1 MLKTRIFDECHKLT
15 PANFKNIRQEF
26 QDRLYYCQEVN
37 DTSIAIVSPSKSK
50 NSYKKQINFDHT
62 PTRPTSHNLKD
73 REIFINILRGMT
85 SMKYEIRENTKK
97 LNRIEN
103 MLNDI
108 MKNSNKHLSSSLQ
121 TNNDSLI
128 ENNYFSIFPLKNMDE
143 LTILEDKL
151 NDNDFRLKLQSY
163 LARLERPSVS
173 DMTRQIMA
181 KMFHNN
187 LLAQFSYAGQKKK
200 KIFSILN
207 SCTIIF
213 ASVRSVQAH
222 RNCTDLEILKNMNFF
237 VANAKFREEK
247 KSKQ

>member
-1 MLKTRIFDECHKLT
+1 
-15 PANFKNIRQEF
+15 
-26 QDRLYYCQEVN
+26 
-37 DTSIAIVSPSKSK
+37 
-50 NSYKKQINFDHT
+50 
-62 PTRPTSHNLKD
+62 
-73 REIFINILRGMT
+73 
-85 SMKYEIRENTKK
+85 
-97 LNRIEN
+97 

-128 ENNYFSIFPLKNMDE
+128 ENNYFSIFPIKNMDE

-187 LLAQFSYAGQKKK
+187 LLAQFSYVGQKKK

-213 ASVRSVQAH
+213 GKNKIYIIFNINLNIIIHLHGKQNNIPISYTYFFNVSASVRSVQAH
-222 RNCTDLEILKNMNFF
+222 RNCTDLE
-237 VANAKFREEK
+237 
-247 KSKQ
+247 